1 MSDPLTSFFQNVM
14 RMHYFIEDKP
24 AQVFVARSAGLFRIV
39 MLAVACLPL
48 ILTKAFAA
56 EPREISLWPEGAPE
70 PRVSVEPRETVEKK
84 ADGIQRRANVSTPRL
99 VVYDVPRREPSKP
112 RPAVLVV
119 PGGGFG
125 ILADEHEGSA
135 ACRWLNEH
143 GFVSFL
149 VLHRVPTGT
158 MPKPNAAPVQDIQK
172 AVQDVR
178 MRAAEFHI
186 DPAKIAVLGFSAGG
200 QAALVAA
207 TNPATFPHAD
217 AGVTV
222 KPDALLL
229 LYAWRIVGD
238 GNAGLRSDVTID
250 GSAPPMFIAQCG
262 DDPGSVPQGSANLYL
277 ELVNAKVPAE
287 IHIYEK
293 GGHGFGLKDGNSLP
307 GQVDWKARAIEWL
320 RGRGW

>member
-1 MSDPLTSFFQNVM
+1 MHCLMKDRPARVFLTQ
-14 RMHYFIEDKP
+14 
-24 AQVFVARSAGLFRIV
+24 
-39 MLAVACLPL
+39 LASLLGIAMFAAACLPVVPK
-48 ILTKAFAA
+48 TACAVQ
-56 EPREISLWPEGAPE
+56 PPEIVLWPDGAPD
-70 PRVSVEPRETVEKK
+70 PRVPVEPPESVEKK
-84 ADGIQRRANVSTPRL
+84 ADGIQRRANVSNPRL
-99 VVYDVPRREPSKP
+99 VVYDVPRREPAKP
-112 RPAVLVV
+112 RATVLVV

-125 ILADEHEGSA
+125 ILADEHEGSD

-158 MPKPNAAPVQDIQK
+158 MPKPNAAPAQDVQK

-178 MRAAEFHI
+178 RRAAEFHI
-186 DPAKIAVLGFSAGG
+186 DPTKIAVLGFSAGG

-207 TNPATFPHAD
+207 TNPPTFPQAD
-217 AGVTV
+217 TAVSV

-250 GSAPPMFIAQCG
+250 GSAPPTFIAQCG

-277 ELVNAKVPAE
+277 ELIKAKVPAE

-293 GGHGFGLKDGNSLP
+293 GGHGFGLKAGNSMP
-307 GQVDWKARAIEWL
+307 GQLDWKARAIEWL